1 MSRWFRVWQKKR
13 GRRRTGSSLAGSV
26 GEASF
31 FGLLLLLGGIVQ
43 VYVFIRYTQAP
54 SAVLLEPPVGFQFWL
69 MVLISTSFLLIGGGG
84 LVLTA
89 LQTGTSTE
97 RRAALVKRAAD
108 IDLINDELP
117 SPSEHPGVPGHKSLN
132 DSPGVELQYR
142 LPVIQTQTLAFL
154 ATAFF
159 CLVCNSIAIGL
170 LVLLVREWVIGNL
183 QIALIALTVFFG
195 AMAGWSSP
203 SFVRQLRM
211 RAGIGATTLEISDHP
226 LHPGNAY
233 EVYLSQCGRL
243 HLRSLEVLLVCEE
256 EVTYRQGTDVRTE
269 RHVVVEELIYRGQ
282 DCQIRRD
289 QPYEARC
296 PLRISENIMHS
307 FQGQHNVIQWKLMVR
322 GQGTGWQS
330 FERGFPVVIAPGVS
344 E

>member
-13 GRRRTGSSLAGSV
+13 GRRRTGSRLAGSV

-43 VYVFIRYTQAP
+43 VYVFIRYTQSP
-54 SAVLLEPPVGFQFWL
+54 SVVLLEPPVGFQFWL

-108 IDLINDELP
+108 IDLINEELP
-117 SPSEHPGVPGHKSLN
+117 SLSEHPGVPDHKSLN
-132 DSPGVELQYR
+132 NSPGVELRYR

-154 ATAFF
+154 ATGVL
-159 CLVCNSIAIGL
+159 CLVCNCIAIVL
-170 LVLLVREWVIGNL
+170 LMVLVREWVIGNL
-183 QIALIALTVFFG
+183 QIALIALTSFFG
-195 AMAGWSSP
+195 AMASWSTVF
-203 SFVRQLRM
+203 FVRQVRM
-211 RAGIGATTLEISDHP
+211 RGGIGATTVEISDHP
-226 LHPGNAY
+226 LHPGDAY
-233 EVYLSQCGRL
+233 EVYMSQCGRL
-243 HLRSLEVLLVCEE
+243 HLQTLEVLLVCEE

-269 RHVVVEELIYRGQ
+269 RHVVVEESIYRGQ
-282 DCQIRRD
+282 DCQIRRE
-289 QPYEARC
+289 QPYEERC
-296 PLRISENIMHS
+296 PLQISENTMHS

-330 FERGFPVVIAPGVS
+330 FERCFPVVIAPVVS